1 MALPMGVCETTA
13 TAPTVAP
20 ALMKNFLREA
30 VVTGFAS
37 GLVFVL
43 M

>member
-13 TAPTVAP
+13 IAPTVAP

-30 VVTGFAS
+30 VVTGGVS
-37 GLVFVL
+37 GFDFVL